1 MYNRSVR
8 SLIIFFVFSLA
19 VIFIVLSF
27 GELETIV
34 ATLRQAHLFYVLLA
48 TAIELAWFIVFGRMY
63 WEVYRLLNL
72 RATPLELTRLI
83 AAANFINVVA
93 PSGGLGGVAMIAS
106 EAGRRGQ
113 PTGRVTAAAA
123 LFLLFDQIA
132 FLLILGLGLVVL
144 LRRHNLGAGEIVAS
158 LLMLM
163 IAAAYAAVLYLGYR
177 SEKLLGRLLTAL
189 VGAVNKLLRPFVHR
203 PYLSDARILDFSR
216 ELYEGLACIHE
227 RPRSVIRP
235 ILWGLLNKSMLMAV
249 LLCAFLSF
257 QVPYSAGTIIAGF
270 SFGYLFAMI
279 SPTPAGI
286 GVVEGIMPVML
297 RSLRV
302 DWSQAVI
309 VTLVYRAITFWLP
322 VGLGALAF
330 RAMHNNHPSS
340 AT

>member
-1 MYNRSVR
+1 
-8 SLIIFFVFSLA
+8 
-19 VIFIVLSF
+19 
-27 GELETIV
+27 
-34 ATLRQAHLFYVLLA
+34 
-48 TAIELAWFIVFGRMY
+48 
-63 WEVYRLLNL
+63 
-72 RATPLELTRLI
+72 
-83 AAANFINVVA
+83 
-93 PSGGLGGVAMIAS
+93 
-106 EAGRRGQ
+106 
-113 PTGRVTAAAA
+113 
-123 LFLLFDQIA
+123 
-132 FLLILGLGLVVL
+132 
-144 LRRHNLGAGEIVAS
+144 
-158 LLMLM
+158 
-163 IAAAYAAVLYLGYR
+163 
-177 SEKLLGRLLTAL
+177 
-189 VGAVNKLLRPFVHR
+189 
-203 PYLSDARILDFSR
+203 
-216 ELYEGLACIHE
+216 
-227 RPRSVIRP
+227 
-235 ILWGLLNKSMLMAV
+235 MLMAV